1 MHDPLTNSC
10 PPQLSVIVPT
20 INEAE
25 SLPELLAR
33 LQQQQNIR
41 LEVIVADGGSK
52 DGTLAAAANAGAVQ
66 VHSGAG
72 RGRQMNSAAVKA
84 SAPYLLFLHADSLPT
99 GDRQLYDALEML
111 KSSRARLGN
120 ERVAGHFS
128 LRFRRHRKGYD
139 LAYSYYQ
146 SKSALNRAECTNGDQ
161 GFLMSAEFFREL
173 GGFDESLWFLE
184 DQRLAEKIRRTGHWI
199 TLPGAL
205 ETSAR
210 RFEREGLGRRM
221 ILSALIMNFHN
232 IGLDEFFERA
242 ETVYRN
248 QDSTGRLLMTP
259 IFQLISDLNREAGP
273 VVARQRWRA
282 TGRYVLSHAWQ
293 PLFYLDILLARLFKI
308 GSHPLLY
315 LHDRLFRPVA
325 GFPPFEYLAAG
336 LTWIWF
342 QISWKVF
349 SLLERP
355 RTPD

>member
-1 MHDPLTNSC
+1 MQDPLTNLHI
-10 PPQLSVIVPT
+10 PQLSVIVPT

-25 SLPELLAR
+25 TLPRLLER
-33 LQQQQNIR
+33 LQQQQKIR
-41 LEVIVADGGSK
+41 LEVIVSDGGSV
-52 DGTLAAAANAGAVQ
+52 DGTLATADRAGARLVQ
-66 VHSGAG
+66 SNAG
-72 RGRQMNSAAVKA
+72 RGRQMNSAAASA

-99 GDRQLYDALEML
+99 SDHQLGNALETL
-111 KSSRARLGN
+111 KTTCGRLGS
-120 ERVAGHFS
+120 ERVAGHFP
-128 LRFRRHRKGYD
+128 LRFRRSRKGNN
-139 LAYSYYQ
+139 LAYSYYE

-184 DQRLAEKIRRTGHWI
+184 DQRLAEKIRRTGCWI
-199 TLPGAL
+199 TLPGEL

-221 ILSALIMNFHN
+221 ILSALIMNFHS
-232 IGLDEFFERA
+232 IGLSEFFDRA

-248 QDSTGRLLMTP
+248 QDSTGYLLMTP
-259 IFQLISDLNREAGP
+259 IFQLISDLNREAGAS
-273 VVARQRWRA
+273 VSRQRWRA

-293 PLFYLDILLARLFKI
+293 PLFYLDILLGKLFKT

-349 SLLERP
+349 SFLEQP
-355 RTPD
+355 PD